1 MRFLWLILL
10 WGLTSVAQ
18 ADIYRR
24 IDADGVMH
32 FTNAPIP
39 GDKRFQRVLKIP
51 IRPLAATI
59 PRVVRAHG
67 PISPRLLGGQFT
79 AEIDQLATELQIDP
93 ALIRAVV
100 QIESASDPTAV
111 SNKGAMGLMQLMPAT
126 AKRYGVADPFDPA
139 QNLRGGARYLRDLLT
154 MFNNDIELALA
165 AYNAGEQSVIRF
177 GHRIPPFAETIHYVP
192 KVLSVYRRLRGE
204 VM

>member
-1 MRFLWLILL
+1 
-10 WGLTSVAQ
+10 
-18 ADIYRR
+18 
-24 IDADGVMH
+24 MH
-32 FTNAPIP
+32 FTNVPIP
-39 GDKRFQRVLKIP
+39 GDKRFQRVLKTP
-51 IRPLAATI
+51 NRPLSAAI
-59 PRVVRAHG
+59 PRVARPHD
-67 PISPRLLGGQFT
+67 PFSPRLFGGQFT
-79 AEIDQLATELQIDP
+79 EEINRLAEELQIDP
-93 ALIRAVV
+93 ALVRAVV
-100 QIESASDPTAV
+100 QVESASDPTAV

-126 AKRYGVADPFDPA
+126 ARRYGVADPFDPA